1 VIASIV
7 SITEYVDLKAN
18 EKMSVRLLW
27 HLIFVLATAT
37 ECILSLVFVKRPLP
51 QFTSLGQ

>member
-18 EKMSVRLLW
+18 EKMSVR
-27 HLIFVLATAT
+27 
-37 ECILSLVFVKRPLP
+37 
-51 QFTSLGQ
+51 